1 MDVLKEKIM
10 REGIVISEKI
20 IIVNSFLNHQID
32 AGLMED
38 IGLEFASLFSDSG
51 ATKILTAEVS
61 GIPPALATGMK
72 MSIPVVFARK
82 SKPSTMGDDV
92 YRASVHSATSDKQL
106 EIIVKKDYL
115 RPDDKVLLI
124 DDFISEGHATKA
136 LCDIV
141 SSAGATIVGIG
152 TVIEKSFLHGRDRF
166 KDAADAPIHALV
178 KIRRMGPDGVE
189 FEE

>member
-1 MDVLKEKIM
+1 VESLKEKIAS
-10 REGIVISEKI
+10 EGVVLSEKI

-32 AGLMED
+32 AGLMEE
-38 IGLEFASLFSDSG
+38 IGSQFASLFSGSG

-82 SKPSTMGDDV
+82 SKPSTMGDEV
-92 YRASVHSATSDKQL
+92 YRASVTSATSEKRL
-106 EIIVKKDYL
+106 EILVKKEYL
-115 RPDDKVLLI
+115 SPSDKVLLI
-124 DDFISEGHATKA
+124 DDFISEGYATKA

-141 SSAGATIVGIG
+141 ASAGATIVGIG

-166 KDAADAPIHALV
+166 KDEVDAPIHALV
-178 KIRRMGPDGVE
+178 KILKMGPEGIE
-189 FEE
+189 FE

>member
-32 AGLMED
+32 AGLMEE

>member
-92 YRASVHSATSDKQL
+92 YRASVHSATSDK
-106 EIIVKKDYL
+106 
-115 RPDDKVLLI
+115 
-124 DDFISEGHATKA
+124 H
-136 LCDIV
+136 
-141 SSAGATIVGIG
+141 
-152 TVIEKSFLHGRDRF
+152 
-166 KDAADAPIHALV
+166 
-178 KIRRMGPDGVE
+178 RRCCSQ
-189 FEE
+189 